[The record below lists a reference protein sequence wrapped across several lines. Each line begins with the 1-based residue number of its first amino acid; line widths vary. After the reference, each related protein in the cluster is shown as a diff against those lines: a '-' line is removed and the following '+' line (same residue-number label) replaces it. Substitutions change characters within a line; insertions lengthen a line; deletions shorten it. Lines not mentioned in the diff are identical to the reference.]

1 MNKTNK
7 VNNKLFLAIFA
18 TGIMTFC
25 GVLIET
31 AMNVTFPSLME
42 EFNISISDVQ
52 WVTTIYLL
60 IISIIVPI
68 SSFFNQ
74 RFNKKKLFI
83 TSNII
88 FIAGVII
95 DCISPTFSILLVGRL
110 LQGLATGIALPL
122 MFNIILEE
130 APQEKRGT
138 MMGFGV
144 LTTAITPAIGPT
156 FGGWLTTELSW
167 RYIFVFLMPL
177 LLLSLFIGI
186 YAISSK
192 KENKNTT
199 TLDFLSV
206 FYITLTFGGLL
217 FFFSLIGENGL
228 LSWKPWIYLGL
239 GILGLLLFIRRMKLS
254 DKPLIN
260 FNVFKNIGFDL
271 LLVSFLV
278 YQFLLL
284 GLSFI
289 IPNYL

>member
-1 MNKTNK
+1 VVSFLCCFTYKNNLKGSDFLKQNFKEKNKS
-7 VNNKLFLAIFA
+7 KLLIAIFA

-31 AMNVTFPSLME
+31 AMNVTFPSLMK
-42 EFNISISDVQ
+42 EFNISLSMVQ

-74 RFNKKKLFI
+74 KFDKKKLFI
-83 TSNII
+83 TSNLI

-95 DCISPTFSILLVGRL
+95 DCVSPTFFILLIGRL

-144 LTTAITPAIGPT
+144 LTTAIAPAIGPT

-167 RYIFVFLMPL
+167 RYIFISLIPILV
-177 LLLSLFIGI
+177 LSLVLGI
-186 YAISSK
+186 YSISSK
-192 KENKNTT
+192 KEKNTSDIKF
-199 TLDFLSV
+199 DFLAV
-206 FYITLTFGGLL
+206 FYITLIFGGLL
-217 FFFSLIGENGL
+217 FFFTVVGEKGIF
-228 LSWKPWIYLGL
+228 SWVPWTYFIV
-239 GILGLLLFIRRMKLS
+239 GILG
-254 DKPLIN
+254 
-260 FNVFKNIGFDL
+260 
-271 LLVSFLV
+271 
-278 YQFLLL
+278 
-284 GLSFI
+284 
-289 IPNYL
+289 